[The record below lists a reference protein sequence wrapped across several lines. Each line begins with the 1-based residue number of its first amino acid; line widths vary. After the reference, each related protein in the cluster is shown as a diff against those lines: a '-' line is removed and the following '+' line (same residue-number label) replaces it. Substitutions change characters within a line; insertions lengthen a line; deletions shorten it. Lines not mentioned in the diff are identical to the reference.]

1 MTSAQEIQREADALS
16 DQLITWRRGIH
27 RRPEIGL
34 YLPQTAAF
42 VETAL
47 RQMGLEPSRTGGEGV
62 TGVTAVIKGGRPG
75 PVVLLRADMD
85 ALPLQEKNELPYRSQ
100 TPGTAHM
107 CGHDTHT
114 AMLLGAASILATH
127 AEELCGSV
135 KLMFQ
140 PGEEGYNGAARMIE
154 DGLLENP
161 RVDAAIAMHCLTGS
175 AWKTG
180 TILCAIDG
188 KAKASSDTFHIMVIG
203 KGTHGATPELGTDV
217 IYMLSHIAEGLYAIR
232 SRELSSFIP
241 AILSVCQ
248 IHAGSVDNILPESG
262 VLSGTFRTFDEKTQA
277 LIRRRI
283 VEISEAA
290 ASAFG
295 GKAEV
300 QFGESLRPTL
310 NDRAVSDSVFSYV
323 RELCGEDLTAV
334 IGPVMGAE
342 DFSEVAHKVPSVY
355 LDVSFGSAEEGYPY
369 AVHSPYCVF
378 NEQALPRGAACYA
391 YCAMRWLEEH
401 CD

>member
-1 MTSAQEIQREADALS
+1 MTKAQEFQREADALT
-16 DQLITWRRGIH
+16 DRLITWRRKLH
-27 RRPEIGL
+27 RQPEIGL
-34 YLPQTAAF
+34 NLPRTAAL
-42 VETAL
+42 VETTL
-47 RQMGLEPSRTGGEGV
+47 RQLGLEPSRKGGEGV
-62 TGVTAVIKGGRPG
+62 TGITAVIKGGQPG
-75 PVVLLRADMD
+75 PVILLRSDMD
-85 ALPLQEKNELPYRSQ
+85 ALPLQEENELPYRSQ
-100 TPGTAHM
+100 TPGNAHM

-114 AMLLGAASILATH
+114 AMLLGAASILTAH

-140 PGEEGYNGAARMIE
+140 PGEEGYNGAARMIA

-161 RVDAAIAMHCLTGS
+161 RVDAAVAMHCLTGS
-175 AWKTG
+175 TWKTG
-180 TILCAIDG
+180 TVLCALDG
-188 KAKASSDTFHIMVIG
+188 KAKASSDTFRVAVTG

-217 IYMLSHIAEGLYAIR
+217 IYMLSHIAEELYAIR
-232 SRELSSFIP
+232 SRELSPFTP
-241 AILSVCQ
+241 AILSICQ
-248 IHAGSVDNILPESG
+248 LHAGSVDNILPESG

-283 VEISEAA
+283 VEISAAA

-300 QFGESLRPTL
+300 RFGESLRPTL

-323 RELCGEDLTAV
+323 CELCGEDLTAV

-342 DFSEVAHKVPSVY
+342 DFSEIAHEVPSVY
-355 LDVSFGSAEEGYPY
+355 LDISFGSAEEGYPY
-369 AVHSPYCVF
+369 AVHSPHCVF
-378 NEQALPRGAACYA
+378 NERALPVGAACYA

-401 CD
+401 RG